1 MFLDRKPFLSWRAPL
16 TVPIYILPFR
26 VREKIFNEHKRGFII
41 LIFVTRCKFIF
52 FFFYYYSLELKFSSK
67 RKIKNVS
74 SNSNLSHYLFHFN
87 EPN

>member
-41 LIFVTRCKFIF
+41 LIFVTRYNICMQVHFFFLLLFLGIKIF
-52 FFFYYYSLELKFSSK
+52 FEEKDKERFF
-67 RKIKNVS
+67 
-74 SNSNLSHYLFHFN
+74 
-87 EPN
+87 

>member
-52 FFFYYYSLELKFSSK
+52 FFYYSLELKFSSK